1 MIYTRLNFRPV
12 KEEGKVYGYQND
24 RITQGV
30 GLSYF
35 RDAATATYKRNGLIY
50 KVHPTSSRYIYGKWS
65 NGRLLILPYFKLEGE
80 GEVSEYIS
88 WLLNVNEMNPRDQLG
103 SLIHLSIN

>member
-1 MIYTRLNFRPV
+1 VNFRPV

-35 RDAATATYKRNGLIY
+35 SDAAAATDKRNGLIY
-50 KVHPTSSRYIYGKWS
+50 KVHPTSSHNIYKVEFS
-65 NGRLLILPYFKLEGE
+65 TC
-80 GEVSEYIS
+80 
-88 WLLNVNEMNPRDQLG
+88 
-103 SLIHLSIN
+103 